1 MNFVLIHSH
10 KPTFTQL
17 FSLRTTL
24 THVWRNLKQLQS
36 LHSLNSL
43 LPTAYTCTCLTQS
56 QTAAISICTQNILH
70 ILDFNNTTTLISQLV
85 LKAIVRWSYFWIL
98 EFFCLKVENSMQEE
112 SFLPFVAIG
121 KIYLYCFKYWLLKV
135 FVSQKVNKYNLI
147 C

>member
-1 MNFVLIHSH
+1 MLYIITWTYLHIGTKRDELCLNTFPQTYIHS
-10 KPTFTQL
+10 T
-17 FSLRTTL
+17 
-24 THVWRNLKQLQS
+24 
-36 LHSLNSL
+36 L
-43 LPTAYTCTCLTQS
+43 LPTNYTYTCLTQS
-56 QTAAISICTQNILH
+56 QTAAISICTQNILP

-85 LKAIVRWSYFWIL
+85 LKVIVRWSYFWIP
-98 EFFCLKVENSMQEE
+98 EIFCLKVENSMREE